1 MAASRTWRHTMEP
14 PMAIPSTAPGEMVAK
29 LETRISVGTDAAT
42 EMEIFP
48 SGARSERFGAD
59 PGGQHPASPVPNR
72 RDYGIA
78 LGQRWHREIGQ
89 DPDVDQRDHAAS
101 DEARPTRTD
110 NCQ

>member
-1 MAASRTWRHTMEP
+1 
-14 PMAIPSTAPGEMVAK
+14 MAIPSAAPREMVVK
-29 LETRISVGTDAAT
+29 LETRISVGSDAAT

-48 SGARSERFGAD
+48 SRSRSERFGAD
-59 PGGQHPASPVPNR
+59 PRGQHPENPVPDR

-78 LGQRWHREIGQ
+78 LGQRWHREISQ

-101 DEARPTRTD
+101 GEARPTRTG

>member
-1 MAASRTWRHTMEP
+1 MER
-14 PMAIPSTAPGEMVAK
+14 PMAIPSAAPREMVAK

-48 SGARSERFGAD
+48 SRARSERFGAD
-59 PGGQHPASPVPNR
+59 PGGKHPASPVPDR

-78 LGQRWHREIGQ
+78 LWQRWHREIGQ
-89 DPDVDQRDHAAS
+89 DPDVEQRDHAAS
-101 DEARPTRTD
+101 GEACSTRTG